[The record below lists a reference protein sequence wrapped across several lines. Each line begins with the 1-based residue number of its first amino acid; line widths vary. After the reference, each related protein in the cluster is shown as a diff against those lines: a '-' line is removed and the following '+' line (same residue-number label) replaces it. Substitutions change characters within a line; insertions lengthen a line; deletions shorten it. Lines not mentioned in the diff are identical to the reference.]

1 MAATHPRW
9 MNESHIVF
17 EDAATKFFEAELVP
31 NIDKWREAGVVDKE
45 FWRKAGEAGLMG
57 GSIPEEYGG
66 AGGDLGHEVVVLR
79 THGQTGDSGWG
90 YGVQNIVIHYVNA
103 YGTDEQK
110 QRWLPKLVM
119 GEWIGAIAMTEPG
132 TGSDLQSVKTYA
144 AKDGDDYVINGSK
157 TFITNGTSADLVIVV
172 AKTDREQGAR
182 GISLI
187 GVETENCP
195 GYRVGRRLDK
205 MGLKAQDTA
214 ELFFEDVRTPQ
225 SFVMGGGEGQGF
237 FQLMNQLPW
246 ERLQIGLGSLSASE
260 VAFRETLA
268 YVKERKAFGKRLL
281 DFQNTQ
287 FKMAEV
293 KTKLEVMRSFINDC
307 IEKCIAGELDAP
319 TASMAKWWGSQ
330 TQGEI
335 IDECLQLF
343 GGYGFMNEYPIAR
356 LYADARV
363 QKIYG
368 GTNEIQKMLI
378 ARSLDG

>member
-31 NIDKWREAGVVDKE
+31 NIDKWREAGVVDKA

-57 GSIPEEYGG
+57 GSIPEEFGG

-79 THGQTGDSGWG
+79 THGRTGDSGWG
-90 YGVQNIVIHYVNA
+90 YGVQNIVIHYVNS

-110 QRWLPKLVM
+110 KRWLPKLVM
-119 GEWIGAIAMTEPG
+119 GEWVGAIAMTEPG

-144 AKDGDDYVINGSK
+144 VKDGDDYVINGSK

-205 MGLKAQDTA
+205 LGLKSQDTS

-225 SFVMGGGEGQGF
+225 SYVMGGGEGQGF